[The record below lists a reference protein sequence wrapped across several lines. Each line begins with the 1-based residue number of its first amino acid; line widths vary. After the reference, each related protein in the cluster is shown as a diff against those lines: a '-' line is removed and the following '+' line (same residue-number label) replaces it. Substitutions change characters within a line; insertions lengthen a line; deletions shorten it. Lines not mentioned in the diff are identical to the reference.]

1 MKPFAFSLDRIRDY
15 RIQVL
20 DTEKNLLMEL
30 FRKLYDIEDKIAL
43 CRKFRLEKQEEMQE
57 KQMQGLTM
65 RELEECKFY
74 LENMRIQLEA
84 LEEEREQ
91 AALEVERQRVV
102 VVKCSQDVSS
112 LDKLEEKQL
121 EDYHYLEA
129 RDSEKT
135 IQEQVIRSLVYPKN
149 DLH

>member
-30 FRKLYDIEDKIAL
+30 YKHLYDIEDKISL
-43 CRKFRLEKQEEMQE
+43 CSKFRHEKQEEMRE
-57 KQMQGLTM
+57 KQTQGLTM

-84 LEEEREQ
+84 LEEDREK
-91 AALEVERQRVV
+91 AAMEVERQRVV

-135 IQEQVIRSLVYPKN
+135 IQEHVINSLVYPKN
-149 DLH
+149 GLH